1 MHPRRLSNS
10 PLVSVILPVYN
21 RAWCIG
27 QAVDSVLAQTYG
39 NRELIVVDDGSTDGT
54 DRLLHQYGGQISVI
68 RQPNRGVSAARNRGV
83 RATCGDLIA
92 FLDSDDLW
100 LPEKLARQTAFF
112 QDHPETR
119 ICQTEEIWI
128 RNGIRVNPRVRH
140 QKPSGDIFARSL
152 ALCLV
157 SPSAV
162 MLERGLFQETGGFDE
177 SLPAAEDYDM
187 WLRIGA
193 RLPVFLIE
201 EPLVVKRGGHP
212 DQLSKTPGID
222 RYRIRALEK
231 LLEGEKLTPEQRRAA
246 AEALQK
252 KCAVYAGGCKKR
264 GRIAEAGYYET
275 LAERFA
281 PTRPGKT
288 ENREEKNGKEKF
300 KDPF

>member
-21 RAWCIG
+21 RAWCIR
-27 QAVDSVLAQTYG
+27 QAVDSVLAQIYG
-39 NRELIVVDDGSTDGT
+39 SRELIVVDDGSTDGT
-54 DRLLHQYGGQISVI
+54 GRLLQEYGGQVSVI

-83 RATCGDLIA
+83 SAASGDFVA

-128 RNGIRVNPRVRH
+128 RNGVRVNPRLRH
-140 QKPSGDIFARSL
+140 RKPSGDIFERSL
-152 ALCLV
+152 ELCLV

-162 MLERGLFQETGGFDE
+162 MIERRLLEQMGGFDE
-177 SLPAAEDYDM
+177 SLPAAEDYDL

-193 RLPVFLIE
+193 KHPVFLIE

-252 KCAVYAGGCKKR
+252 KCAVYVGGCKKR
-264 GRIAEAGYYET
+264 GRLEEAKYYEA
-275 LAERFA
+275 LAVRFA
-281 PTRPGKT
+281 PIGK
-288 ENREEKNGKEKF
+288 
-300 KDPF
+300 